1 MRFANILWRDRTLEG
16 SDLKMV
22 NMGDTLQFMV
32 IDYLYDQ
39 AAISREDVLK
49 IQVSDL
55 RDYQG
60 EKLILPL
67 NWSLFNPYYME
78 DDRIALSENII
89 PVFLGMTIESM
100 FCKDEYFNE
109 YNISYLKRFE
119 PIGCRDESTAL
130 ILGKYHISAYINGC
144 MSAVL
149 PKRTES
155 EGQNKVF
162 FVDVP
167 REVQK
172 YIPEELY
179 QNYEMLTQQK
189 YYECEIPAETIFDDV
204 KKQYYKFASEARLIV
219 TSRLHVASPCM
230 AMGIPIIF
238 TKNQIDKRFGWLD
251 QYLPIYDK
259 STYSKIDW
267 HPISVEYENDKALI
281 RENAI
286 GRIKAKYEE
295 YSMAEKIDSI
305 FKSRSRKNYIGF
317 RQACF
322 AGLERAY
329 SFIASRHQREDI
341 FTYSIWG
348 LNHAAEAFYTYMCEK
363 FPNAKLKDVID
374 QYKNVEFHGV
384 RTIKPELFER
394 EKDEIIFVLPVK
406 ASNEAEHFFEKKGID
421 REQYICCEDV
431 FLQM

>member
-130 ILGKYHISAYINGC
+130 ILGKYHI
-144 MSAVL
+144 
-149 PKRTES
+149 
-155 EGQNKVF
+155 F
-162 FVDVP
+162 
-167 REVQK
+167 
-172 YIPEELY
+172 
-179 QNYEMLTQQK
+179 
-189 YYECEIPAETIFDDV
+189 
-204 KKQYYKFASEARLIV
+204 
-219 TSRLHVASPCM
+219 
-230 AMGIPIIF
+230 
-238 TKNQIDKRFGWLD
+238 
-251 QYLPIYDK
+251 
-259 STYSKIDW
+259 
-267 HPISVEYENDKALI
+267 
-281 RENAI
+281 
-286 GRIKAKYEE
+286 
-295 YSMAEKIDSI
+295 
-305 FKSRSRKNYIGF
+305 
-317 RQACF
+317 
-322 AGLERAY
+322 
-329 SFIASRHQREDI
+329 
-341 FTYSIWG
+341 
-348 LNHAAEAFYTYMCEK
+348 
-363 FPNAKLKDVID
+363 
-374 QYKNVEFHGV
+374 
-384 RTIKPELFER
+384 
-394 EKDEIIFVLPVK
+394 
-406 ASNEAEHFFEKKGID
+406 
-421 REQYICCEDV
+421 
-431 FLQM
+431 